1 MTMLTSQNIA
11 EFVIEALE
19 RTAFVLAEI
28 IDAGQATS
36 LPAPTKFSRIT
47 YFGPT
52 AGVIYL
58 AASEGFICELAASIL
73 GVEPADVDPS
83 NEGEDAIKELAN
95 IVGGSAI
102 LKIGGEKCEY
112 SLRLPEL
119 IEASDLPGSDNNT
132 QMCFVESEGEL
143 LKVIW
148 QPADSASSA
157 AAA

>member
-1 MTMLTSQNIA
+1 MNTLTSKMISD
-11 EFVIEALE
+11 FVIEALE
-19 RTAFVLAEI
+19 RTAFVLAEA

-36 LPAPTKFSRIT
+36 LPAPSKFSRIAYT
-47 YFGPT
+47 GPSR
-52 AGVIYL
+52 GDMYL

-73 GVEPADVDPS
+73 GVEPEDIDPS

-102 LKIGGEKCEY
+102 LELGGEKCEY

-119 IEASDLPGSDNNT
+119 IKDSDIPKSDKNT
-132 QMCFVESEGEL
+132 QVCYVESEGEL

-148 QPADSASSA
+148 QPNDSAASA
-157 AAA
+157 AA

>member
-1 MTMLTSQNIA
+1 MNTLTSQNIA
-11 EFVIEALE
+11 GFVIEALE

-36 LPAPTKFSRIT
+36 LPAPTKFSRIS
-47 YFGPT
+47 YFGPSH
-52 AGVIYL
+52 GYIYL

-73 GVEPADVDPS
+73 GVEPEEVNPS

-102 LKIGGEKCEY
+102 MELGGEKCEY

-119 IEASDLPGSDNNT
+119 VEASDLPNSDNNT
-132 QMCFVESEGEL
+132 QTCFVESEGEL

-148 QPADSASSA
+148 QPTDSAASA
-157 AAA
+157 AA